1 MAFVAAGLRTSGQ
14 TDARPAQLGGTG
26 RRNARP
32 RAVVVGSLVLWPL
45 RVCGLSRCPLSFCLS
60 LSACMSLSTYRIGGK
75 CCPFF
80 FYAVGVQN
88 LIGRMLSRMQT
99 NYTAFYPL
107 LTSPSRSL
115 PTWPSSTGALAVAA
129 AAYC

>member
-45 RVCGLSRCPLSFCLS
+45 RPVPLSAVVL
-60 LSACMSLSTYRIGGK
+60 LVLERVYVLQPAC
-75 CCPFF
+75 
-80 FYAVGVQN
+80 V
-88 LIGRMLSRMQT
+88 
-99 NYTAFYPL
+99 
-107 LTSPSRSL
+107 SPVTVRG
-115 PTWPSSTGALAVAA
+115 TDV
-129 AAYC
+129 

>member
-45 RVCGLSRCPLSFCLS
+45 RPVPLSAVVL
-60 LSACMSLSTYRIGGK
+60 LVLERVVGPSAHTGSGGNAAHFFSTPWACKNLVYRI
-75 CCPFF
+75 
-80 FYAVGVQN
+80 
-88 LIGRMLSRMQT
+88 LSRMQT
-99 NYTAFYPL
+99 NYAGFRVVTDDRPGPAF
-107 LTSPSRSL
+107 S
-115 PTWPSSTGALAVAA
+115 
-129 AAYC
+129 